1 MRQKQAN
8 GILKVYAGPM
18 MSGKTT
24 ALIAELEEGLE
35 EGRQMLV
42 VKPAIDNRYSH
53 EDIVSHDGTSLQKT
67 TGHKVHRLGVGDF
80 IAREE
85 LANIDLLLIDEAQF
99 FDKLCTDNVRRYLQ
113 LGIDVVAVGL
123 DMDSEG
129 RPFGSMPY
137 LLSIAN
143 SIYKL
148 AGICVLCGDEA
159 TQTFRKINVSSSAQV
174 LIGGA
179 ETYEPRCLEHW
190 TQGQREKSMFLS

>member
-85 LANIDLLLIDEAQF
+85 LTNIDLLLIDEAQF

-113 LGIDVVAVGL
+113 LGIDVVAGAGEFPVADSRTGALGWHGASLVGPGRRVSQN
-123 DMDSEG
+123 SECPSAPVAT
-129 RPFGSMPY
+129 RALTTGS
-137 LLSIAN
+137 N
-143 SIYKL
+143 FQ
-148 AGICVLCGDEA
+148 A
-159 TQTFRKINVSSSAQV
+159 TPGSVRI
-174 LIGGA
+174 
-179 ETYEPRCLEHW
+179 H
-190 TQGQREKSMFLS
+190 